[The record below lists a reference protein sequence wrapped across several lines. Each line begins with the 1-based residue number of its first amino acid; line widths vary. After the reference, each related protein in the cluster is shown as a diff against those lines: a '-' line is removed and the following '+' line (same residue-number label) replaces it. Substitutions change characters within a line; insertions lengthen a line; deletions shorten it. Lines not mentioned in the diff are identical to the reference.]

1 MKNLLTEG
9 ASSLKDLWLIF
20 SQGPLGARPKLWRTR
35 ESQWKR
41 VSCSGKSTSSI
52 SSRGV
57 NWPQTHMNPQELT
70 DHTHHESPG
79 ANWPKV
85 LHWKQQQQLQP
96 PIYLLLHLKGF
107 FWTQSQEFKAIWEKD
122 ERDTLVLFWRWQFPA
137 PWTFAFSPLTPNG
150 VHSWC
155 SFPHQSPS
163 TTKNKTNCNF
173 FGNYQLSLSSFDST
187 KPEREIPLCP
197 PLVCSPLPRVCSP
210 SLPRDHLPF
219 LPPTSPQPFMNS
231 QLCSQPRVSCCPFV
245 FLFLFS
251 RSLCPFLVPFYF
263 ASVSLLFL

>member
-35 ESQWKR
+35 ESQRKR

-96 PIYLLLHLKGF
+96 PIYLLLHLEGI

-155 SFPHQSPS
+155 SYPHQSS
-163 TTKNKTNCNF
+163 TPQNKIN
-173 FGNYQLSLSSFDST
+173 L
-187 KPEREIPLCP
+187 
-197 PLVCSPLPRVCSP
+197 
-210 SLPRDHLPF
+210 
-219 LPPTSPQPFMNS
+219 
-231 QLCSQPRVSCCPFV
+231 V
-245 FLFLFS
+245 FLSFCLFS
-251 RSLCPFLVPFYF
+251 LLI
-263 ASVSLLFL
+263 LLFLACYYNLYLLPQIMNVKYHLRLRSPSVVWLLS